1 MPFTNITHISNIIL
15 LLLLMVYVLIL
26 IYYCSTII
34 EPTVYAECIANLQVY
49 LLTESVFPYLYYL
62 T

>member
-1 MPFTNITHISNIIL
+1 
-15 LLLLMVYVLIL
+15 MVYVLTL
-26 IYYCSTII
+26 IYYCSNII